1 MLEELLEHV
10 DDCRRP
16 ARRYSLPGAPS
27 VDFLDQLRLDPDV
40 NICGFPLHTGEV
52 GSRRARL
59 LDNSSQKIDNRRG
72 NAHPSIRLESPLL
85 WTRGI
90 AARETLSYLDRNG
103 IDAKPALFG
112 AGISRRQLSQ
122 DDIGLSVAS
131 QYRFLEL
138 AAAEANDQLLGLHV
152 AAEMDIRAIGIL
164 FYLTGSAP
172 TVSEALENL
181 ARYSQTT
188 NEALVV
194 EISRQ
199 KDEVILAIRH
209 LQEFDEQHR
218 QFFELLALG
227 FVRMLHKET
236 NRDFALLRVTFS
248 HARNADLR
256 EVHRLLRC
264 PVDFAQGVDSWVL
277 PQRVMD
283 LPIVS
288 GDSQLLRILT
298 AHADDLLAERH
309 LVTGLQSM
317 VANQL
322 ASLLTSGESRA
333 AMVARQLG
341 MSQRSLTRHL
351 AEEGTTFAEILEQ
364 LRRRLAS
371 RYLADDRMSVQQI
384 AWLLGYSEVAAFNHA
399 YKRWTGTTPRRT
411 RKPAAMPR

>member
-1 MLEELLEHV
+1 M
-10 DDCRRP
+10 
-16 ARRYSLPGAPS
+16 
-27 VDFLDQLRLDPDV
+27 
-40 NICGFPLHTGEV
+40 
-52 GSRRARL
+52 
-59 LDNSSQKIDNRRG
+59 
-72 NAHPSIRLESPLL
+72 L
-85 WTRGI
+85 WTRGV
-90 AARETLSYLDRNG
+90 AARETLSYLDRRG
-103 IDAKPALFG
+103 IDAEPALIG

-138 AAAEANDQLLGLHV
+138 AAAEANDQLLGLRV

-164 FYLTGSAP
+164 FYLTESAP
-172 TVSEALENL
+172 TVSSALENL
-181 ARYSQTT
+181 ARYSRTT
-188 NEALVV
+188 NEALVA

-199 KDEVILAIRH
+199 KDEVIFAIRH
-209 LQEFDEQHR
+209 LQEFNEPHR
-218 QFFELLALG
+218 QFFELLALW
-227 FVRMLHKET
+227 FVRTLHKET
-236 NRDFALLRVTFS
+236 NRDFTPLRVTFT

-264 PVDFAQGVDSWVL
+264 PVDFAQGVDSWIL

-288 GDSQLLRILT
+288 QDGQLLKILA

-309 LVTGLQSM
+309 SVTGLQSM

-322 ASLLTSGESRA
+322 ASLLPSGESRA

-371 RYLADDRMSVQQI
+371 CYLADDRMSVQQT
-384 AWLLGYSEVAAFNHA
+384 AWLLGYSEVRAFNHA
-399 YKRWTGTTPRRT
+399 YKGGPEPR
-411 RKPAAMPR
+411 PDE

>member
-1 MLEELLEHV
+1 M
-10 DDCRRP
+10 
-16 ARRYSLPGAPS
+16 
-27 VDFLDQLRLDPDV
+27 
-40 NICGFPLHTGEV
+40 
-52 GSRRARL
+52 
-59 LDNSSQKIDNRRG
+59 
-72 NAHPSIRLESPLL
+72 L
-85 WTRGI
+85 WTRGV
-90 AARETLSYLDRNG
+90 AARETLRYLDRRG
-103 IDAKPALFG
+103 IDAAPALSG
-112 AGISRRQLSQ
+112 AGISRHQLSQ
-122 DDIGLSVAS
+122 DEIGLSAAS

-138 AAAEANDQLLGLHV
+138 AARAANDQLLGLHV
-152 AAEMDIRAIGIL
+152 AAEVDIRAAGIL
-164 FYLTGSAP
+164 FYLTGASP
-172 TVSEALENL
+172 TVSEALDNL
-181 ARYSQTT
+181 ARYSRTT

-199 KDEVILAIRH
+199 GDEVIVAIRRVE
-209 LQEFDEQHR
+209 EFDEPRR
-218 QFFELLALG
+218 QFFEALALW
-227 FVRMLHKET
+227 FIRTLHKET
-236 NRDFALLRVTFS
+236 NRDFTPSRVTFA

-288 GDSQLLRILT
+288 EDSQLLKILT

-309 LVTGLQSM
+309 SVTGLQSM

-322 ASLLTSGESRA
+322 ASLLPSGESRA

-371 RYLADDRMSVQQI
+371 RYLADDRMSVQQT
-384 AWLLGYSEVAAFNHA
+384 AWLLGYSEVGAFNHA
-399 YKRWTGTTPRRT
+399 YKRWTGTAPRRM
-411 RKPAAMPR
+411 RKPPAASP

>member
-1 MLEELLEHV
+1 
-10 DDCRRP
+10 
-16 ARRYSLPGAPS
+16 
-27 VDFLDQLRLDPDV
+27 
-40 NICGFPLHTGEV
+40 
-52 GSRRARL
+52 
-59 LDNSSQKIDNRRG
+59 
-72 NAHPSIRLESPLL
+72 LL
-85 WTRGI
+85 WTRGV
-90 AARETLSYLDRNG
+90 AARQTLSYLDRRG
-103 IDAKPALFG
+103 INARPALLG
-112 AGISRRQLSQ
+112 AGLSRRQLSR
-122 DDIGLSVAS
+122 DEIGLPVAS

-152 AAEMDIRAIGIL
+152 AAEMDMRAIGIL

-172 TVSEALENL
+172 TVAEALVNL
-181 ARYSQTT
+181 ARYSRTT

-194 EISRQ
+194 EISRR

-209 LQEFDEQHR
+209 LQEFDELHR
-218 QFFELLALG
+218 QFFELLALW
-227 FVRMLHKET
+227 FIRTLHKET
-236 NRDFALLRVTFS
+236 NRDFTLLRVTFT

-264 PVDFAQGVDSWVL
+264 PVEFAQAVDSWVL

-288 GDSQLLRILT
+288 GDSQLLKILT
-298 AHADDLLAERH
+298 AHADELLAERRS
-309 LVTGLQSM
+309 VTGLQSM

-322 ASLLTSGESRA
+322 ASLLPSGESRA

-384 AWLLGYSEVAAFNHA
+384 AWLLGYSEVGAFNHA
-399 YKRWTGTTPRRT
+399 YKRWTGTAPRRT
-411 RKPAAMPR
+411 